1 MVTIAVIDDGIS
13 DIYFKEKCVLRIA
26 ADADGKISADRRES
40 RRMEHCAQALSGII
54 CRTAG

>member
-26 ADADGKISADRRES
+26 ADADGKISADRREDRKS
-40 RRMEHCAQALSGII
+40 VV
-54 CRTAG
+54 